1 MALINHSCAPNSAAM
16 VLQSTV
22 LGGGAAARLL
32 PARLL
37 ELGKSRTP
45 RDGATEAL
53 LAAAAAAATGASAD
67 SAASS
72 PSSELVMLIRAATE
86 LEAGQEVT
94 IAYTGS
100 FTTSPLSKRR
110 QLLQSSYGFAC
121 SCARCTAESQLVGTS
136 AFGDLEGAYKEIDEE
151 LKPLVLAAAEEGD
164 MAQLQLLQEDLLSL
178 SRR

>member
-53 LAAAAAAATGASAD
+53 LAAAAAAAGASAD
-67 SAASS
+67 GAASS

-110 QLLQSSYGFAC
+110 QLLQSSYDFAC

-136 AFGDLEGAYKEIDEE
+136 AFGDLEGAYKEINEE

>member
-53 LAAAAAAATGASAD
+53 LAAAAAAEASAGG
-67 SAASS
+67 AGSS
-72 PSSELVMLIRAATE
+72 SSELMMLIRAATE

-136 AFGDLEGAYKEIDEE
+136 AFGDLEGAYKEINEE